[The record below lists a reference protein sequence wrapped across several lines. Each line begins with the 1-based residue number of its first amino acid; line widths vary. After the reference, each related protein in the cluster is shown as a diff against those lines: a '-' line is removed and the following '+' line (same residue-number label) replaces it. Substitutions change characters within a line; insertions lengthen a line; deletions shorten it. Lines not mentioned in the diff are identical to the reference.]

1 MLQMMPPVAT
11 TSLADQVLDLS
22 FKRQGRMPSEKKV
35 KPIKRL
41 SKKAL
46 QSVFHP
52 YVDPAELMRMTAP
65 LMPPPPAPAASMSP
79 PDGRRGKK
87 GAMNSSLM
95 QSPPKPMSPFVFQ
108 IEEYHVGVAPN
119 GTKVG
124 EGHDCFCSGGFI
136 LYKF

>member
-1 MLQMMPPVAT
+1 MLQMIPPVAT
-11 TSLADQVLDLS
+11 TSGVDQVLDLS
-22 FKRQGRMPSEKKV
+22 FKRQGRQPSEKKV

-52 YVDPAELMRMTAP
+52 YNVDPAELMRLAAATP
-65 LMPPPPAPAASMSP
+65 LMPPPPVPAASSSP
-79 PDGRRGKK
+79 PDGMRRSKK
-87 GAMNSSLM
+87 GTQNTSNLM
-95 QSPPKPMSPFVFQ
+95 QTLPKPMSPFVFQ

-124 EGHDCFCSGGFI
+124 ER
-136 LYKF
+136 

>member
-11 TSLADQVLDLS
+11 SSLADQVLDLS
-22 FKRQGRMPSEKKV
+22 FKRQGRLPSEKKV

-52 YVDPAELMRMTAP
+52 YVDSAELMRMAAP
-65 LMPPPPAPAASMSP
+65 LMPPPPAPSSASNSP
-79 PDGRRGKK
+79 TDSRRGKK
-87 GAMNSSLM
+87 GQQNCSSLM
-95 QSPPKPMSPFVFQ
+95 QAPPKPMSPFVFQ

-124 EGHDCFCSGGFI
+124 EI
-136 LYKF
+136 